1 MSALCHVQIYPVDG
15 AIFRGFFS
23 IKGSKF
29 LLALEDD
36 AGEMHDG
43 GEWSTVAE
51 ADEWARLMIADLRT
65 PETVGDPL
73 AKYRGEKY
81 SLLATLDSV
90 GHEWAVTAGCNK
102 SGRYEDTGLRF
113 RTQAEARSAIDAV

>member
-23 IKGSKF
+23 IKDGKF

-36 AGEMHDG
+36 ASEMHDG

-90 GHEWAVTAGCNK
+90 GHEWAVTAGCRK

-113 RTQAEARSAIDAV
+113 RTQAEARSAIDAC